1 MDEVADGEAAAVR
14 RRIYRDGKCGG
25 SRQTGRLAPGAA
37 GTAVNKRHGGSATP
51 KIV

>member
-1 MDEVADGEAAAVR
+1 M
-14 RRIYRDGKCGG
+14 GKLKGFLIESAG
-25 SRQTGRLAPGAA
+25 QPPGAT